1 MKLPDEGCIICGSTW
16 GDYWREIAGQR
27 MFFCCEI
34 CAVEFQNMLDEVRR
48 RTGWE
53 KIDEIKVEGD
63 QRGRTC
69 VAASGGKTFGF
80 FIRFNSE
87 GEILTFS
94 EESP

>member
-1 MKLPDEGCIICGSTW
+1 MKLLDEGCVICGSTW
-16 GDYWREIAGQR
+16 GDYWREIDGQR

-53 KIDEIKVEGD
+53 RMDEIKIEGD
-63 QRGRTC
+63 QRGRNC
-69 VAASGGKTFGF
+69 VAVSGGKTFGF

-94 EESP
+94 EESH